1 MRPGLNWERVRPWG
15 SDLLDLRLLRYFVT
29 VAETEHVGRAAE
41 RLHVS
46 QSPLSR
52 QVRQLEAQLG
62 LSLFRREK
70 QRIWLTDEGRWLLA
84 EARALLDRT
93 SRLEREAVQRAR
105 GEAGSLSVGFVR
117 TAMWN
122 HLLPSAFRHFR
133 RAHPDVR
140 VDLRTLG
147 SEAQFEELRRGELD
161 LGLTHATPR
170 GTDLVPVELLVE
182 PFLLV
187 LPRGHSLATRKRLA
201 PEDLDGRA
209 GVVLSRAVCPASYD
223 RLMAAG
229 ARAGFVLDAR
239 AEASDH
245 ATVLGLVESGA
256 GIALLPASARTA
268 GRGVVFRDLPWFPL
282 KTRLLLV
289 KRGGSVSPPVAALAA
304 TLVMGARQR
313 ER

>member
-1 MRPGLNWERVRPWG
+1 VLE
-15 SDLLDLRLLRYFVT
+15 LRLLRYFVA

-41 RLHVS
+41 RLHIS

-70 QRIWLTDEGRWLLA
+70 QRVRLTHEGRWLLT
-84 EARALLDRT
+84 EARALLDRA
-93 SRLEREAVQRAR
+93 SRLERDAARRAR
-105 GEAGSLSVGFVR
+105 GEAGTLSVGFVR
-117 TAMWN
+117 TAIWN
-122 HLLPSAFRHFR
+122 RLLPSALRHFA
-133 RAHPDVR
+133 RAHPEVR
-140 VDLRTLG
+140 VDLRILA

-170 GTDLVPVELLVE
+170 GTDLVAVELLVE
-182 PFLLV
+182 PFLLAV
-187 LPRGHSLATRKRLA
+187 PRGYPLAAKKRVA
-201 PEDLDGRA
+201 PEDLQGKA
-209 GVVLSRAVCPASYD
+209 GVVLSRAVHTASYD
-223 RLMAAG
+223 RLVAAG
-229 ARAGFVLDAR
+229 ARAGFVLDVR

-256 GIALLPASARTA
+256 GVALVPASARTA
-268 GRGVVFRDLPWFPL
+268 GRGVVFRDVPWFHL

-289 KRGGSVSPPVAALAA
+289 KRAGSVPPPVAALAA
-304 TLVMGARQR
+304 TLVARAPRR